1 MYFFISKINTNVG
14 NFSSRVKLYCMFLI
28 IGIDDKS

>member
-1 MYFFISKINTNVG
+1 MYSFISKINTDAG
-14 NFSSRVKLYCMFLI
+14 NFSSRVKLYFMFLI